1 MPEQECTAGLSTT
14 HDNLYICGAQAA
26 PVLDHQPLDL
36 WALFRAVAQR
46 GGYQAATATRYA
58 VCACTMPLSAG
69 TSCAVCGEVCKVLCR
84 SVRRP

>member
-1 MPEQECTAGLSTT
+1 M
-14 HDNLYICGAQAA
+14 
-26 PVLDHQPLDL
+26 LDHQPLDL